1 MQDVIGVEAHG
12 IDTVRATFRVLD
24 AIPATDS
31 EFQTEMM
38 ATGFRH
44 QCQDWIEDG
53 ERVRSERFTYQD
65 SARPTLGYQLRGGEF
80 LTTEFSAPRLLEDSP
95 ANLELANSD
104 QVHELLEFAGNFG
117 RELIPGSPALE
128 LFKLNRLD
136 YAADLATGD
145 MLPGVISAAAQFR
158 FPNARKTST
167 HVYPGETATI
177 RSSQRTFRCYD
188 KGAELLHKL
197 SPTERDHHA
206 RTIEGLKSKGVT
218 RMELMDRTKGG
229 LSFDSLE
236 HAPVGFAERLETGLH
251 GGVVT
256 IGGLTQ
262 LEAQIASL
270 GLSSQRESTLL
281 KFATRYALLGED
293 GMKARY
299 SGRTFRRHK
308 RMFLEHGLRLDDVC
322 TYSGEIDFRPVFK
335 VLRSAA

>member
-1 MQDVIGVEAHG
+1 MQDVIGVEGHG
-12 IDTVRATFRVLD
+12 FDTVRATFRVLD

-31 EFQTEMM
+31 EFQNEIM
-38 ATGFRH
+38 ASGFRR

-65 SARPTLGYQLRGGEF
+65 SDRPTLGFQLRGGEY

-95 ANLELANSD
+95 ANLHLADSD
-104 QVHELLEFAGNFG
+104 QVDELLEFAGNYG
-117 RELIPGSPALE
+117 RQLIPGAPELALH
-128 LFKLNRLD
+128 KYNRLD
-136 YAADLATGD
+136 YACDLATGD
-145 MLPGVISAAAQFR
+145 KLPGVISAAAQFR

-167 HVYPGETATI
+167 HVYPGETATT

-188 KGAELLHKL
+188 KGTELLHKL
-197 SPTERDHHA
+197 SPADREVHR
-206 RTIEGLKSKGVT
+206 RTIDVLKSKGVT

-229 LSFDSLE
+229 LSRDSLA
-236 HAPVGFAERLETGLH
+236 HGAVGFAERLETGLS

-256 IGGLTQ
+256 IGGLAQ
-262 LEAQIASL
+262 LEAQITSL

-299 SGRTFRRHK
+299 TKRTFYRHK
-308 RMFLEHGLRLDDVC
+308 RMFLEYGLRLDDVC